1 MIEMNFYE
9 KLQKLRKRNGLSQE
23 QLAGELGVSRQAV
36 SKWESG
42 QGYPEIDKIILLS
55 DIFKVSLD
63 DLLREDN
70 HIAVNNDSIKLDLKD
85 IWILINRSFK
95 KISYSY
101 QIIVWMVIICTGIII
116 VFGALNLIYT
126 MGAYIGKLLNYAYS
140 LHF

>member
-1 MIEMNFYE
+1 MNFYE

>member
-1 MIEMNFYE
+1 MNFYE

-42 QGYPEIDKIILLS
+42 QGYPEIDKILLLS

-126 MGAYIGKLLNYAYS
+126 MGTYVGKFLNYAYG